1 MYKWYIFIITRYT
14 IASCHVL
21 IIYTYSMKIIKKG
34 ISRNKN
40 EIGIKFYTLINEISI
55 QIVN

>member
-1 MYKWYIFIITRYT
+1 
-14 IASCHVL
+14 
-21 IIYTYSMKIIKKG
+21 MKIIKKG
-34 ISRNKN
+34 IISRNKN